1 MFMRKLVLTLVIV
14 VSANLVGQ
22 SQNMDFKSLKLVLA
36 QRAVVLQ
43 EVDNSVQYNLDGV
56 QIYLITDESANRMR
70 LMAGVVKESDL
81 SQTDLAT
88 VLEANFDRALDAK
101 YALSDGVLWSV
112 FTHPLKELEKEQVID
127 AFYQVKNLVNNYGST
142 YNSTDFLFGGSDN

>member
-1 MFMRKLVLTLVIV
+1 MRKLILTVVFV
-14 VSANLVGQ
+14 VSVNLV
-22 SQNMDFKSLKLVLA
+22 SQAQDMDFKSLKLVLA

-43 EVDNSVQYNLDGV
+43 EVGNSVQYNLDGV

-88 VLEANFDRALDAK
+88 LLEANFDRALDAK